1 MDLAS
6 PFRGSSAVAAGVL
19 TRGALYGPGYRRL
32 YPGIHLAAGGALDL
46 LTWSRAAHELV
57 APCGVLAGYS
67 AAELHG
73 ASCAPE
79 GAPAEVLLLGGYRR
93 RACPMLL
100 VHRDVVGA
108 NEITR
113 VDGLRLTTA
122 ERTATDLARWAPTLT
137 EAVVAVDTLCHTCGL
152 DPATIL
158 EGVPPGAR
166 GAARLPRVADL
177 ADPLAE
183 SPMESRIRLAIV
195 LAGLPAPVSQ
205 HPVLVGGRRF
215 LLDLAYPEM
224 QVAIEFNGAEHL
236 RPDRA
241 LRDLEREQLLV
252 RAGWHI
258 LRFRAVTA
266 LYHPRTIAARVR
278 AALSLD
284 QRALGRS

>member
-1 MDLAS
+1 MDLTC
-6 PFRGSSAVAAGVL
+6 PFRGSAAVAAGVV

-32 YPGIHLAAGGALDL
+32 HPGIHIAEGGALDL

-79 GAPAEVLLLGGYRR
+79 GAPAEVLLLDGYRR
-93 RACPMLL
+93 GAGPMLV
-100 VHRDVVGA
+100 VHRDTVGA
-108 NEITR
+108 HEISR
-113 VDGLRLTTA
+113 IDGLRLTSS
-122 ERTATDLARWAPTLT
+122 ERTAADLARWAPTLT
-137 EAVVAVDTLCHTCGL
+137 EAVVVVDALCHTCGL
-152 DPATIL
+152 DPAMIIRS
-158 EGVPPGAR
+158 VPPGAR
-166 GAARLPRVADL
+166 GAARLPRVAAL

-195 LAGLPAPVSQ
+195 LAGLPVPVSQ
-205 HPVLVGGRRF
+205 YPVVIGGRRF

-224 QVAIEFNGAEHL
+224 QLGIEYNGAEHL

-252 RAGWHI
+252 REGWRI

-266 LYHPRTIAARVR
+266 LHHPRTIAARVR
-278 AALSLD
+278 SALSHD
-284 QRALGRS
+284 QRALGHA